1 MLSDNKHTETMNNTT
16 NVCPEF
22 LQLAEREL
30 SAFTIAVHQTSG
42 AEAAGRAAECWLAEL
57 GSYAPEKYV
66 PEEAHRHL
74 RMVSVL
80 AASRLAHD
88 SASDAKPC
96 TSASAQPYLVHSK
109 QNAASFVDKPVQ
121 GMLARLFHKFF
132 VCALHAA
139 NDLIQVSLML

>member
-1 MLSDNKHTETMNNTT
+1 
-16 NVCPEF
+16 
-22 LQLAEREL
+22 
-30 SAFTIAVHQTSG
+30 
-42 AEAAGRAAECWLAEL
+42 
-57 GSYAPEKYV
+57 V